1 MSRRPKTF
9 LLLTLMG
16 AVSPFQASSGPIH
29 PIQAATT
36 PTGDSLDASLRSRGL
51 YAATM
56 PTGSTTSGAS
66 SSRLPYFSRGAASR
80 LRLPANKAVGRRPS
94 SSSKSIVVVRKD
106 SGLVLQSTV
115 CGLVAPLLHG
125 QETQSYYPRSGAVAG
140 IAPFVRS
147 QPTTIRTLS
156 VTQQNLCHI
165 GQFAAKAAGGVMA
178 VELAARLVGLTAG
191 GITVIVPAILTPA
204 VDQTASLLSL
214 ILGPLFT
221 VKLWSTLA
229 PFASIALKLSP
240 MPTIQTVRRNGTT
253 GGLPLLPYSAMCT
266 MTFVLVAYGLL
277 IRDTKVLI
285 THGMGHLISL
295 YYCLMFYRNV
305 DKKATNLPGTVD
317 MHAWTGL
324 GIAAAITTAI
334 VAMGRNA
341 APTVGMTSV
350 LLSCLMYT
358 GPLAALKQAIQSKSA
373 KNIPLP
379 YAVASSVNALAWLV
393 YGYWGIHDF
402 MIWAP
407 CLIGFVSAT
416 AQISV
421 NIAYGNE

>member
-9 LLLTLMG
+9 LLFTLLG
-16 AVSPFQASSGPIH
+16 AVSPFQASSGPIN
-29 PIQAATT
+29 PIQASTAS
-36 PTGDSLDASLRSRGL
+36 PGDSQDASLLHQQSSGL

-56 PTGSTTSGAS
+56 PTTTSGVS
-66 SSRLPYFSRGAASR
+66 PSRLPYFSRGATSR
-80 LRLPANKAVGRRPS
+80 LRLPANTAVGRRS
-94 SSSKSIVVVRKD
+94 SSSRKSIVVVRKD

-115 CGLVAPLLHG
+115 SGLVAPLVHG
-125 QETQSYYPRSGAVAG
+125 QENFQLYYPRSGAVAG
-140 IAPFVRS
+140 LAPFM
-147 QPTTIRTLS
+147 RTQS
-156 VTQQNLCHI
+156 TARHVAQQNIRHI
-165 GQFAAKAAGGVMA
+165 GQFATKAAVGVMA
-178 VELAARLVGLTAG
+178 VELVARLVGLTAG
-191 GITVIVPAILTPA
+191 GSTLLAPSILTPA
-204 VDQTASLLSL
+204 VDQTTSLLSL

-240 MPTIQTVRRNGTT
+240 MPTIQNVRKMGTT

-266 MTFVLVAYGLL
+266 MTFVLVAYGIL
-277 IRDTKVLI
+277 IRDTKVLV

-305 DKKATNLPGTVD
+305 DKKATNLPGTVG

-324 GIAAAITTAI
+324 GIAATITTAI
-334 VAMGRNA
+334 VALGRNA

-350 LLSCLMYT
+350 ILSCLMYT

-379 YAVASSVNALAWLV
+379 YAVASGVNALAWLV

-407 CLIGFVSAT
+407 CLIGFLSAT
-416 AQISV
+416 AQIAV
-421 NIAYGNE
+421 NIAYE